1 MKKAILI
8 LGAGPMQIPA
18 IDEAKKA
25 GFYVAVVDGNPSAP
39 GGVLADEFNPV
50 DLKDLKGLLDYGR
63 KLKSC
68 KNLAGVFTCATDFS
82 ASVAYLTENLGL
94 PGHSYESALNATD
107 KSRMRE
113 CFKKAGVPSP
123 LFTKVTGKTSLE
135 PLMEKIG
142 FPMVIKPVDNMGAR
156 GCSLVRNCNELK
168 QAVDSALKYSRSG
181 TCICESYMDGP
192 EFSVDALVVNE
203 KIYITGFAKRHIYFE
218 PFFVEL
224 GHTIPCEVS
233 PAVYRELIDVFEK
246 GIRAL
251 GLSWGAAK
259 GDLKYTSKGAMIGEI
274 AGRLSGGYMSGWT
287 YPESSGVN
295 LIKQALKLAV
305 GNTDLELTPGK
316 KLFCAERAWISI
328 PGIVR
333 KVTSPLISFGGIP
346 KVMPD
351 SGLSCEEISNIK
363 AVIPRAKAG
372 DRVVFPRNNVEKCGN
387 VIVTGKNTEECEHLA
402 KKLCS
407 SILISLEPG
416 VKETG
421 DFLCSVIEIRG
432 GKDGGKKAFPPL
444 AFPFGKKE
452 PEIIKA
458 LLGLELY
465 KGSFPEKVENKIQS
479 PKIFIAPVPDFFQ
492 EYMEKPDFCCWN
504 NLPFS
509 DTINRVMKEHSV
521 SFHDC
526 PGQIDSGCI
535 VLNGYFYRALAA
547 GGLQAVDWVI
557 NCIKRGIKPW

>member
-18 IDEAKKA
+18 IGEAKKA

-259 GDLKYTSKGAMIGEI
+259 GDLKYTSKGAMVGEI

-295 LIKQALKLAV
+295 LIGEALKLAV
-305 GNTDLELTPGK
+305 GNSDLDLTPK
-316 KLFCAERAWISI
+316 KNLFCAERAWISI
-328 PGIVR
+328 PGVVR
-333 KVTSPLISFGGIP
+333 KVSSPLISFEETPEVIP
-346 KVMPD
+346 E
-351 SGLSCEEISNIK
+351 SGLTLEEVGKIK
-363 AVIPRAKAG
+363 AVIPRAKTG

-387 VIVTGKNTEECEHLA
+387 VIVTGKTTEECESLA
-402 KKLCS
+402 KRLCS
-407 SILISLEPG
+407 SILLSLEPG
-416 VKETG
+416 VRETG
-421 DFLCSVIEIRG
+421 DFLCSGIEIRG
-432 GKDGGKKAFPPL
+432 KKNGQEGFFPPL
-444 AFPFGKKE
+444 AFPFGEKE
-452 PEIIKA
+452 PEIIEA
-458 LLGLELY
+458 LSDLELFT
-465 KGSFPEKVENKIQS
+465 GSFPEGGKNKTCDSLIYL
-479 PKIFIAPVPDFFQ
+479 APVPDFFQ

-504 NLPFS
+504 NLSFS
-509 DTINRVMKEHSV
+509 DTINRVIKEHSI
-521 SFHDC
+521 SFYC
-526 PGQIDSGCI
+526 SSEMKNRGYI
-535 VLNGYFYRALAA
+535 VLNGYFYQALAA
-547 GGLQAVDWVI
+547 GGLQA
-557 NCIKRGIKPW
+557 RFFL